1 MRIQFAFAAVI
12 GTLAA
17 LSLSVP
23 AEAQINKRQNQ
34 QQQRIAKGI
43 SSGRLTA
50 REAARLE
57 QQQARIDRVEGRSRA
72 SGRGINRTERARIN
86 RMQNHASH
94 SIRRQK
100 HDRQRRR

>member
-1 MRIQFAFAAVI
+1 MRIHFAFAAVI
-12 GTLAA
+12 GTLTA

-23 AEAQINKRQNQ
+23 AEARINKRQNQ

-50 REAARLE
+50 SEAARLE
-57 QQQARIDRVEGRSRA
+57 QQQARIARVERNSRA
-72 SGRGINRTERARIN
+72 SGRGINRAERARIN
-86 RMQNHASH
+86 RMQNRASH

-100 HDRQRRR
+100 HDAQGR